1 MGEDQEARIKELEQE
16 LKIKELEQK
25 LNDKVDKPI
34 DVNIT
39 EEDWTKNL
47 IAFVIIAFVVMV
59 ILYNMQE
66 SKTSRMRK
74 PETLN

>member
-59 ILYNMQE
+59 ILTNM
-66 SKTSRMRK
+66 
-74 PETLN
+74 